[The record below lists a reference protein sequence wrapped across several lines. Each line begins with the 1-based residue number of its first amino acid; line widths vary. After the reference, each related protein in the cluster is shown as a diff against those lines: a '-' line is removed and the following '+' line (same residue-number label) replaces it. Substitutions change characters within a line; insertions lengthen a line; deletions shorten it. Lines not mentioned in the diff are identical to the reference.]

1 MVFQPAY
8 GQARQ
13 GGAVNIRELAL
24 VDISAPLWR
33 IGRSPEKLQIFLC
46 YSPIPF
52 CPVRELKSL
61 TIVPPFKGWELLLA
75 VFDVVMWYSFL
86 LGEGWVGLLC
96 WMVRTPGNSV
106 GVAIS

>member
-8 GQARQ
+8 GQARL
-13 GGAVNIRELAL
+13 GGAANIRELAL

-46 YSPIPF
+46 YSSIPF

-61 TIVPPFKGWELLLA
+61 TIAPIFKGLEFLLA
-75 VFDVVMWYSFL
+75 VFEVVVWHSFPLGGLELGFRVGWYAPQATL
-86 LGEGWVGLLC
+86 
-96 WMVRTPGNSV
+96 
-106 GVAIS
+106 

>member
-1 MVFQPAY
+1 M
-8 GQARQ
+8 
-13 GGAVNIRELAL
+13 NIRELAL

-46 YSPIPF
+46 YSPLPF

-61 TIVPPFKGWELLLA
+61 TIVPHYQGRELIPAEFKDVGVLLLSP
-75 VFDVVMWYSFL
+75 WGR
-86 LGEGWVGLLC
+86 LGWGLYVGMGPLC
-96 WMVRTPGNSV
+96 WMVRTPGNSE

>member
-1 MVFQPAY
+1 M
-8 GQARQ
+8 
-13 GGAVNIRELAL
+13 NIRELAL

-61 TIVPPFKGWELLLA
+61 TIVPPSKGREFLIA
-75 VFDVVMWYSFL
+75 VFEVVMWCSFP
-86 LGEGWVGLLC
+86 LGKAGMGLLC

-106 GVAIS
+106 GVAKGAGLTFSPLPLSIHR